1 MTPRPTPDST
11 PRDEPRSA
19 EQTADD
25 LLGQATDLLADGATP
40 HALIRAFERS
50 GFSAAIAQAVVDDLL
65 VQLPASELGA
75 SEPDDGEFGIETVY
89 LWRYLR
95 RAQRGDSFDEAQ
107 LEQLRLALKRHG
119 LSTTTATDLVTE
131 VATDTRRVEDIQ
143 VRRMRRLGAQA
154 MGAGAAFTAFF
165 LWTAFVHGPGGKW
178 NLATAAVT
186 AGLAVFG
193 LVLYAR
199 HRVKK

>member
-1 MTPRPTPDST
+1 MTPRPTPDSS
-11 PRDEPRSA
+11 PRDEPWSA

-25 LLGQATDLLADGATP
+25 LLGQASDLLAEGATP
-40 HALIRAFERS
+40 NALIRAFERS

-65 VQLPASELGA
+65 AQLPAADADAPES
-75 SEPDDGEFGIETVY
+75 DDGEFGIETVY

-95 RAQRGDSFDEAQ
+95 RARRGDAFDDVQ
-107 LEQLRLALKRHG
+107 LEQLRIALTRHG
-119 LSTTTATDLVTE
+119 LSTTTAADLVTE

-165 LWTAFVHGPGGKW
+165 LWTAYVDGPGGKW

-186 AGLAVFG
+186 AALAVFG
-193 LVLYAR
+193 VVLYLR
-199 HRVKK
+199 HRLSK